1 MKKQFSIFVIVM
13 CVVYLALVAMHV
25 QTGIDIYTFYK
36 MNIRSYFFMAFITM
50 GGFLLSLKTF
60 IVINI
65 KKELYDC
72 DQYKKRFA
80 ENKEINPDLKLYG
93 PLIRL
98 GNFLIY
104 CVIFSILTSV
114 SQLTIGLIPNSYA
127 SMFCIAL
134 ACGTVVW
141 VFQAWWEI
149 KQSLSSWFDILK
161 DS

>member
-1 MKKQFSIFVIVM
+1 MKKQVMIFFTVMAIVYM
-13 CVVYLALVAMHV
+13 TLVAAHV
-25 QTGIDIYTFYK
+25 KAGIDIYAFYK
-36 MNIRSYFFMAFITM
+36 TNMRSYFFMAFITM

-72 DQYKKRFA
+72 EQYKKRFA
-80 ENKEINPDLKLYG
+80 ENKEINPELKLYG

-104 CVIFSILTSV
+104 CVIFSILTSI
-114 SQLTIGLIPNSYA
+114 SQLTIGIIPNSYA
-127 SMFCIAL
+127 SMFCIAM
-134 ACGTVVW
+134 AGGTIAW
-141 VFQAWWEI
+141 VFRAWWEI

>member
-1 MKKQFSIFVIVM
+1 ML
-13 CVVYLALVAMHV
+13 VVYLALAAMHIQSGV
-25 QTGIDIYTFYK
+25 DIYTFYK
-36 MNIRSYFFMAFITM
+36 ANIRSYFFMAFITM

-72 DQYKKRFA
+72 EQYKERFNK
-80 ENKEINPDLKLYG
+80 NKELNPDLKLYG

-114 SQLTIGLIPNSYA
+114 SQLTVGLIPSAYA
-127 SMFCIAL
+127 SAFCIAL

>member
-1 MKKQFSIFVIVM
+1 MKKQFILFFIVM
-13 CVVYLALVAMHV
+13 CAAYLALAVVHV
-25 QTGIDIYTFYK
+25 QMGIDVYAFYK
-36 MNIRSYFFMAFITM
+36 TNIRSYFFMAFITM

-72 DQYKKRFA
+72 DQYKKWFT
-80 ENKEINPDLKLYG
+80 ESKELNPDLKLYG

-114 SQLTIGLIPNSYA
+114 SQLTIGLIPSAYA

-134 ACGTVVW
+134 ACGTIVW
-141 VFQAWWEI
+141 VFRAWWEI